1 MNTLPS
7 SSAHPR
13 NYVVTL
19 LVGFGVSHELVV
31 SDRGW
36 MYEVRQE
43 EVGWS
48 DRACMADPQSQ
59 TRGLGQGSDFFL
71 PVADFVRKP
80 ASQGSRKREAAF
92 DDTEAVFG
100 QAFPAACNTAACPHL
115 LKMKAGRQH

>member
-1 MNTLPS
+1 MS
-7 SSAHPR
+7 SSSVHPH

-19 LVGFGVSHELVV
+19 LVGFGVSHELVE

-43 EVGWS
+43 EVRWLV
-48 DRACMADPQSQ
+48 RACMAYPQSQ

-71 PVADFVRKP
+71 PVTDFVRKP

-92 DDTEAVFG
+92 DDT
-100 QAFPAACNTAACPHL
+100 
-115 LKMKAGRQH
+115 